1 MSGLR
6 PEAVASLRRW
16 AEPLAVALALA
27 WVVRES
33 LNGVARGQILGWAG
47 FLVAAL
53 LAGWLYVAAQRARL
67 HKRGSGGRPGTALGA
82 VGEGAVFVEEGRIRR
97 IGPFGRIEVSVAA
110 LTRAEVAPGAT
121 PEAALWLLS
130 AGSGPPFAVSRAEDP
145 EDAIPDA
152 LSALPGF
159 SLETARAALQAK
171 DGVIRE
177 VWRR

>member
-1 MSGLR
+1 MMR
-6 PEAVASLRRW
+6 PEALATLRRW

-33 LNGVARGQILGWAG
+33 LSGAARGQILGWAG

-53 LAGWLYVAAQRARL
+53 LAGWLHVAAQRARL
-67 HKRGSGGRPGTALGA
+67 HKRGAARASGAELGA
-82 VGEGAVFVEEGRIRR
+82 VGAGEVFVEEGRIRR
-97 IGPFGRIEVSVAA
+97 IGPFGRVEISVAA
-110 LTRAEVAPGAT
+110 LTRVEIAPGAT
-121 PEAALWLLS
+121 PDSALWLLS
-130 AGSGPPFAVSRAEDP
+130 AGSGPPFAASRAEDP

-159 SLETARAALQAK
+159 HLEPVRAALQAK

>member
-1 MSGLR
+1 MMR
-6 PEAVASLRRW
+6 PEALATLRRW

-27 WVVRES
+27 WVMRES
-33 LNGVARGQILGWAG
+33 LNGAARGQLLGWAG

-67 HKRGSGGRPGTALGA
+67 HKRGAAASRPGTALGE
-82 VGEGAVFVEEGRIRR
+82 VGEGRIFVEEGRIRR
-97 IGPFGRIEVSVAA
+97 VGPFGRIEVSAAA
-110 LTRAEVAPGAT
+110 LTRVEVAPGAT

-130 AGSGPPFAVSRAEDP
+130 AGSGPPFAASRAEDP

-159 SLETARAALQAK
+159 SLEAARAALQAK